1 MFSFVPKKWFY
12 SKDTHYI
19 VNNLTLSLTNKE
31 IEKQYDA
38 IRAENFDIV
47 FFKSNLFV
55 IMYVLLRLY

>member
-1 MFSFVPKKWFY
+1 
-12 SKDTHYI
+12 

-38 IRAENFDIV
+38 IRAENFDKV
-47 FFKSNLFV
+47 FLKSNLFV